1 MLDAEWL
8 QKLRERCRD
17 EATFRQ
23 VQALL
28 QNEPLAADSVDA
40 NSNALSSP
48 PSGAQAFNAGTSSDP
63 VSPPA
68 SGAAHSP
75 MQPPSELTEGSDYR
89 LFIRSIERIRHSLNQ
104 ADIVQ
109 TAVQEV
115 RTYLHLDRVIIA
127 HFETSLSGRF
137 IAEAF
142 EKAHVPPL
150 ITGSEPPGISFC
162 VGEPVSESTR
172 LTCRFDSASAL
183 ECTLIEQ
190 LQSLHVRSIAV
201 APIFCSELSW
211 GVLVAC
217 YHSPRPV
224 PFRTRELLQQFGLSI
239 GNALDHADLL
249 EQTQI
254 KTRKLATTLRTL
266 QQTQTQLIQSEKMA
280 SLGQLVAGIAH
291 EINNPINFIYG
302 NISYIRDYTED
313 LMMVIERYQHQ
324 FSDTVNPLAKEIEEL
339 ELDFI
344 RQDLPRLV
352 SSMHNGTTRIRQIV
366 QSLRTFSRH
375 DEAERK
381 TIDIHSG
388 IDSVILLLRHRL
400 EAVDLHREIVVK
412 RNYADL
418 PPIHCYPAALNQ
430 VFINLLTN
438 AIDALATKMDAQ
450 PTITITTDRLNAD
463 YISITIRDNG
473 IGILPEHQPRIFD
486 PFFTTK
492 PPGKG
497 TGLGLSVSYQIIVE
511 THEGELTCES
521 EPDHGCALTIELPI
535 HGDLV

>member
-8 QKLRERCRD
+8 QELRGRCRD
-17 EATFRQ
+17 EATFHR

-28 QNEPLAADSVDA
+28 RSESLATDSAEANHSSLRSDSFDTGSLNEAKL
-40 NSNALSSP
+40 
-48 PSGAQAFNAGTSSDP
+48 SDP
-63 VSPPA
+63 VGQSPLVLR
-68 SGAAHSP
+68 HSP
-75 MQPPSELTEGSDYR
+75 AQQPPKISESQDYR
-89 LFIRSIERIRHSLNQ
+89 LFIRAIERIRHSLKNT
-104 ADIVQ
+104 DIVQ
-109 TAVQEV
+109 AAAREV
-115 RTYLHLDRVIIA
+115 LDYLNLDRVIIA
-127 HFETSLSGRF
+127 QFETSLNGRF
-137 IAEAF
+137 VAEALENEHDPSIF
-142 EKAHVPPL
+142 ASPESPEIAFFVTEN
-150 ITGSEPPGISFC
+150 I
-162 VGEPVSESTR
+162 SESAT
-172 LTCRFDSASAL
+172 LKCRFDSSSTL
-183 ECTLIEQ
+183 ECTLIEK
-190 LQSLHVRSIAV
+190 LRGFDVRSIAI

-217 YHSPRPV
+217 YHTPRPV
-224 PFRTRELLQQFGLSI
+224 SFRVRELLQQFGLSI
-239 GNALDHADLL
+239 GNALDHAELL

-266 QQTQTQLIQSEKMA
+266 QKTQTQLIQSEKMA

-313 LMMVIERYQHQ
+313 LIAVIEAYQAQ
-324 FSDTVNPLAKEIEEL
+324 FSDTVNPLAKEIEAL

-375 DEAERK
+375 DEAESK

-388 IDSVILLLRHRL
+388 IDSVILLLHHRF
-400 EAVDLHREIVVK
+400 EAVDLHREIIVE
-412 RNYADL
+412 RNYAEL

-438 AIDALATKMDAQ
+438 AIDALATRTDID
-450 PTITITTDRLNAD
+450 PTITITTAHLNTD
-463 YISITIRDNG
+463 YISVTIRDNG
-473 IGILPEHQPRIFD
+473 VGILPEHQPRIFD

-521 EPDHGCALTIELPI
+521 IPNEGCTLTIELPI
-535 HGDLV
+535 HGDLA

>member
-1 MLDAEWL
+1 MIDAEWL
-8 QKLRERCRD
+8 QELRGRCRD
-17 EATFRQ
+17 EATFHQIRS
-23 VQALL
+23 LL
-28 QNEPLAADSVDA
+28 QDGHDAEHRSTDVDV
-40 NSNALSSP
+40 P
-48 PSGAQAFNAGTSSDP
+48 KHQ
-63 VSPPA
+63 
-68 SGAAHSP
+68 
-75 MQPPSELTEGSDYR
+75 DYR
-89 LFIRSIERIRHSLNQ
+89 LFIRAIERIRHSLNCSDILQ
-104 ADIVQ
+104 A
-109 TAVQEV
+109 AVREV
-115 RTYLHLDRVIIA
+115 LAYLSLDRVMIVQ
-127 HFETSLSGRF
+127 FETSLSARF
-137 IAEAF
+137 VAEAIEDDNDLSVLATPEQTNAAFLIAEN
-142 EKAHVPPL
+142 
-150 ITGSEPPGISFC
+150 
-162 VGEPVSESTR
+162 VSGVTASQ
-172 LTCRFDSASAL
+172 CRFDLSSAL

-190 LQSLHVRSIAV
+190 LQRFDVRSIAV
-201 APIFCSELSW
+201 TPIFCSDLSW
-211 GVLVAC
+211 GALVAC
-217 YHSPRPV
+217 YHNPRPV
-224 PFRTRELLQQFGLSI
+224 SFRIRELLQQFGLSI
-239 GNALDHADLL
+239 GSALDHADLL

-266 QQTQTQLIQSEKMA
+266 QKTQTQLIQSEKMA

-291 EINNPINFIYG
+291 EINNPVNFIYG

-313 LMMVIERYQHQ
+313 LMAIVEAYQAQ

-375 DEAERK
+375 DEAESKR
-381 TIDIHSG
+381 IDIHSG
-388 IDSVILLLRHRL
+388 IDSVILLLRHRF
-400 EAVDLHREIVVK
+400 EAVDLHREILVE

-438 AIDALATKMDAQ
+438 AIDALADRTDIDPK
-450 PTITITTDRLNAD
+450 ISITTARLDPD

-497 TGLGLSVSYQIIVE
+497 TGLGLSVSYQIVVE

-521 EPDHGCALTIELPI
+521 VPNEGCTLTIELPI
-535 HGDLV
+535 HADLA

>member
-1 MLDAEWL
+1 MIDAEWL
-8 QKLRERCRD
+8 QELRGRCRD
-17 EATFRQ
+17 EATFHQ
-23 VQALL
+23 IQALL
-28 QNEPLAADSVDA
+28 QDGHIAEHLAADLEIPKS
-40 NSNALSSP
+40 
-48 PSGAQAFNAGTSSDP
+48 Q
-63 VSPPA
+63 
-68 SGAAHSP
+68 
-75 MQPPSELTEGSDYR
+75 DYR
-89 LFIRSIERIRHSLNQ
+89 LFIRAIERIRHSLNCSDILQ
-104 ADIVQ
+104 A
-109 TAVQEV
+109 AVREV
-115 RTYLHLDRVIIA
+115 LAYLNLDRVMVVQ
-127 HFETSLSGRF
+127 FEASLSGHF
-137 IAEAF
+137 VAEALGNENDSPVLASPEQPGVAF
-142 EKAHVPPL
+142 L
-150 ITGSEPPGISFC
+150 ITENTSEATAFK
-162 VGEPVSESTR
+162 
-172 LTCRFDSASAL
+172 CRFDLSSAL

-190 LQSLHVRSIAV
+190 LQSFDVRSIAV

-217 YHSPRPV
+217 YHTPHPAS
-224 PFRTRELLQQFGLSI
+224 FRTRELLQQFGLSI

-266 QQTQTQLIQSEKMA
+266 QKTQTQLIQSEKMA

-291 EINNPINFIYG
+291 EINNPVNFIYG

-313 LMMVIERYQHQ
+313 LMAVIEAYQAQ

-375 DEAERK
+375 DEAESK

-400 EAVDLHREIVVK
+400 EAADLHREIIVE

-438 AIDALATKMDAQ
+438 AIDALANRTDIDPK
-450 PTITITTDRLNAD
+450 ITITTARLDSD
-463 YISITIRDNG
+463 YISIAVRDNG

-521 EPDHGCALTIELPI
+521 VPNEGCTLTIELPI
-535 HGDLV
+535 HGDLA

>member
-8 QKLRERCRD
+8 QELRDRCRD

-23 VQALL
+23 IQALL
-28 QNEPLAADSVDA
+28 QKGVDA
-40 NSNALSSP
+40 NLLGAAQASDFDEPDVRPSNPERSSDCLDQPASVTVQTSTP
-48 PSGAQAFNAGTSSDP
+48 PSADR
-63 VSPPA
+63 
-68 SGAAHSP
+68 
-75 MQPPSELTEGSDYR
+75 TEVPDYR
-89 LFIRSIERIRHSLNQ
+89 LFIRAIERIRHSLKQ

-109 TAVQEV
+109 AAVQEV
-115 RTYLHLDRVIIA
+115 LNYLRLDRVVIA
-127 HFETSLSGRF
+127 KFETSLSGRF
-137 IAEAF
+137 VAEALGNTQ
-142 EKAHVPPL
+142 APPIL
-150 ITGSEPPGISFC
+150 TPADTPGISFC
-162 VGEPVSESTR
+162 VTEHVSDRTT
-172 LTCRFDSASAL
+172 LTCRFDAASAL

-190 LQSLHVRSIAV
+190 LQGLHVRSIAV
-201 APIFCSELSW
+201 APIFCSDLSW
-211 GVLVAC
+211 GVLIAC
-217 YHSPRPV
+217 YHTPRPV

-266 QQTQTQLIQSEKMA
+266 QKTQTQLIQSEKMA

-313 LMMVIERYQHQ
+313 LMAVIETYQNQ
-324 FSDTVNPLAKEIEEL
+324 FPDTVNPLAKEIEEL

-375 DEAERK
+375 DESERK

-400 EAVDLHREIVVK
+400 EAVDLHREILVK

-438 AIDALATKMDAQ
+438 AIDALAMRTDVQ
-450 PTITITTDRLNAD
+450 PMITITTARLDAD
-463 YISITIRDNG
+463 HISITIRDNG

-521 EPDHGCALTIELPI
+521 VPDHGSALTIELPI

>member
-8 QKLRERCRD
+8 QELRGRCRD
-17 EATFRQ
+17 EATFHQ

-28 QNEPLAADSVDA
+28 RGGSLATDSAEV
-40 NSNALSSP
+40 NHSSP
-48 PSGAQAFNAGTSSDP
+48 RSGSFSAGSSHDVKLSDP
-63 VSPPA
+63 VGQS
-68 SGAAHSP
+68 SSISRHSP
-75 MQPPSELTEGSDYR
+75 AQPSPKISESQDYR
-89 LFIRSIERIRHSLNQ
+89 LFIRAIERIRHSLKNT
-104 ADIVQ
+104 DIVQ
-109 TAVQEV
+109 AAACEV
-115 RTYLHLDRVIIA
+115 LAYLNLDRVIIA
-127 HFETSLSGRF
+127 QFETSLNGRF
-137 IAEAF
+137 VAEALENQHDPSVLASPESPEIAF
-142 EKAHVPPL
+142 FVTEN
-150 ITGSEPPGISFC
+150 I
-162 VGEPVSESTR
+162 SESAT
-172 LTCRFDSASAL
+172 LKCRFDSSSTL
-183 ECTLIEQ
+183 ECTLIEK
-190 LQSLHVRSIAV
+190 LQSFDVRSIAI

-211 GVLVAC
+211 GVLIAC
-217 YHSPRPV
+217 YHTPRPV
-224 PFRTRELLQQFGLSI
+224 SFRVRELLQQFGLSI

-266 QQTQTQLIQSEKMA
+266 QKTQTQLIQSEKMA

-313 LMMVIERYQHQ
+313 LIAAIEAYQSQ
-324 FSDTVNPLAKEIEEL
+324 FSNTLDPLAKEIEAM

-375 DEAERK
+375 DEAESK

-388 IDSVILLLRHRL
+388 IDSVILLLHHRF
-400 EAVDLHREIVVK
+400 EAVDLHREIIVE
-412 RNYADL
+412 RNYAEL

-438 AIDALATKMDAQ
+438 AIDALATRTDID
-450 PTITITTDRLNAD
+450 PTITITTARLNPD
-463 YISITIRDNG
+463 YVSVTVRDNG
-473 IGILPEHQPRIFD
+473 VGILPEHQPRIFD

-521 EPDHGCALTIELPI
+521 VPNEGCTLTIELPI
-535 HGDLV
+535 HGDLA